1 MIYFINKLDNFLYYV
16 IIIDVNKINIL
27 YKGGNIMLDA
37 KKIELNRSV
46 KCSYEIK
53 ANKQY
58 FNDVFNSKNI
68 YFKMVDLDANMK
80 NEIGKNHESLLFK
93 DEKLLSD
100 DELMEILNNF
110 DAFQKNEFAKIWEEI
125 NRNNGVVVIP
135 WIN

>member
-1 MIYFINKLDNFLYYV
+1 
-16 IIIDVNKINIL
+16 
-27 YKGGNIMLDA
+27 MLDA

>member
-1 MIYFINKLDNFLYYV
+1 
-16 IIIDVNKINIL
+16 
-27 YKGGNIMLDA
+27 MLDA

-46 KCSYEIK
+46 KCSYESK
-53 ANKQY
+53 TNKQY
-58 FNDVFNSKNI
+58 FNDVFKNQNI
-68 YFKMVDLDANMK
+68 YFKLVDLDAKMK
-80 NEIGKNHESLLFK
+80 NEIGKNQESLLFK
-93 DEKLLSD
+93 DKKMLSD

>member
-1 MIYFINKLDNFLYYV
+1 MIYFINRLDNFLYYV